1 MLYKKLFILALAT
14 AAAFFLASS
23 SLHQGGGPEL
33 SFDNERQNYGSFP
46 VDSMPDGNW
55 FYLDIPFTNT
65 GSAPLLVTSV
75 RACCG
80 THVQNYP
87 QEPISPGESGT
98 IKVRFRLH
106 PRPQNI
112 SRSVTVQSNCSKRQ
126 TQVFRITGKITQ

>member
-1 MLYKKLFILALAT
+1 MLYRKVLIIALA
-14 AAAFFLASS
+14 AVASFMLASH
-23 SLHQGGGPEL
+23 SLHQGGPQL
-33 SFDNERQNYGSFP
+33 SFDKERHDYGSFP
-46 VDSMPDGNW
+46 VDSMPEGNW

-65 GSAPLLVTSV
+65 GNAPLLLTSV

-106 PRPQNI
+106 PRAQNI

-126 TQVFRITGKITQ
+126 TQVFRITGKVTQ